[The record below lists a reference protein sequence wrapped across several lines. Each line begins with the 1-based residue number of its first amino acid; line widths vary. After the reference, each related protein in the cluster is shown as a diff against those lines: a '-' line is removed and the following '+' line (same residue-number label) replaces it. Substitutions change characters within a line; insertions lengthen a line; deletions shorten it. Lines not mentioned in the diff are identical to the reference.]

1 MGAGFKLQF
10 IGGNLPSVLIELPVL
25 QAFHLE
31 GGLGEKPVLKGEA
44 DQMKCILPTLR
55 GPAHKGCVTQ
65 ALVGKRGGQQG
76 LRIEGLAVNGHAVH
90 KIWRIQNIW
99 TRIAEAG
106 DFQRVVF
113 RLPGGLLCSCILHTA
128 RSRDKQQP
136 SYERKDSGAPGD
148 SLPVNGEIDK
158 EYNQA
163 EQSHG
168 GRNDELISLQM
179 EEAHTYGKQVG
190 HADRGHE
197 YGRNQGHQIS
207 QALAFL
213 EQEDGQGPEGEAGK

>member
-44 DQMKCILPTLR
+44 DQMESVLFALR
-55 GPAHKGCVTQ
+55 GLAHQGGVTQ

-76 LRIEGLAVNGHAVH
+76 LRIEGFAVNGHAVH
-90 KIWRIQNIW
+90 KVWRIQNIW
-99 TRIAEAG
+99 TRITESG
-106 DFQRVVF
+106 DFQTIVLIGR
-113 RLPGGLLCSCILHTA
+113 GILRRRILEA
-128 RSRDKQQP
+128 RDRRNQHRSGNKR
-136 SYERKDSGAPGD
+136 EESGAPGD

-168 GRNDELISLQM
+168 GRDDELISLQM